1 MRERGKS
8 AVRRLVTPL
17 VKLIACRGENLVD
30 GFEIEHTY
38 YLFTEVLTTFTTS
51 LPSLITPARYAGF
64 EGRPAASRLSGTSRI
79 KLSRGTLHGG
89 VFHTVLG
96 RDRLPHSRLKDDG

>member
-51 LPSLITPARYAGF
+51 LPSLITPVRYA
-64 EGRPAASRLSGTSRI
+64 GRPAASRLSGTSRI
-79 KLSRGTLHGG
+79 KLSRGTFTAAFFIQCLDAIDCRTL
-89 VFHTVLG
+89 V
-96 RDRLPHSRLKDDG
+96 